1 MLRIYWDW
9 FRSHLYTLDQREEG
23 LTTVEY
29 VVLGAV
35 IVVGV
40 ATVASIL
47 VAKLISKAN
56 SINL

>member
-1 MLRIYWDW
+1 MIRIYWDW
-9 FRSHLYTLDQREEG
+9 FRSHLHRPDQREEG